1 MFWVDEAYGDP
12 KYGNGKWF
20 LNPMNHSRQMYKIKK
35 PGQKAMDFGADPE
48 SQSGR
53 IMGEILETRFTDPE
67 KFQNLI
73 QEANAM
79 KGDSP
84 FQIGQV
90 ITLAEAF
97 EALELTYPVTA
108 MSCICRLMTRAQ
120 EERNEHQYSCTG
132 LGVGMLKWE
141 RWPER
146 YKGGVNFMSVEEA
159 KEWLTKWD
167 KAGMVHILMTFGGS
181 YVGGIC
187 NCDYPDCGAIRFR
200 MDYGV
205 ETTCYKSHYV
215 AKVDY
220 DACNG
225 CGICVQRCQFGAI
238 KFEVTRD
245 KTNIDQFKCFGCGLC
260 HTACPRQA
268 IELLERESLPGL
280 REVW

>member
-12 KYGNGKWF
+12 KYGKGKWF
-20 LNPMNHSRQMYKIKK
+20 MNPKNHSRQMYKVKK

-67 KFQNLI
+67 KFQALI
-73 QEANAM
+73 REANAM
-79 KGDSP
+79 KGESP

-97 EALELTYPVTA
+97 EVLELTYPVTA
-108 MSCICRLMTRAQ
+108 MSCICRIMTRAQ
-120 EERNEHQYSCTG
+120 DERNEHQYSCTG

-159 KEWLTKWD
+159 KRWLTKWD

-187 NCDYPDCGAIRFR
+187 NCDYPDCGTIRNR
-200 MDYGV
+200 IDYGV
-205 ETTCYKSHYV
+205 ETGCYKSHYV
-215 AKVDY
+215 AKVNY
-220 DACNG
+220 DECNG

-245 KTNIDQFKCFGCGLC
+245 KTNIDQFRCFGCGLC

>member
-20 LNPMNHSRQMYKIKK
+20 LNPKNHSRQMYKVKK
-35 PGQKAMDFGADPE
+35 PGQKALEFGADPE

-67 KFQNLI
+67 KFQSLI
-73 QEANAM
+73 KQANAM

-90 ITLAEAF
+90 ITLAEAY
-97 EALELTYPVTA
+97 EAIDLTYPVA
-108 MSCICRLMTRAQ
+108 SMACICRLMARAR
-120 EERNEHQYSCTG
+120 EERNAHQYSCTG

-146 YKGGVNFMSVEEA
+146 YRGGVNFMDPDEA
-159 KEWLTKWD
+159 KEWITKWD
-167 KAGMVHILMTFGGS
+167 KKGMVHILMTFGGS

-187 NCDYPDCGAIRFR
+187 NCDYPDCGSLRFR
-200 MDYGV
+200 VDYGV
-205 ETTCYKSHYV
+205 ETMCYKSHYV

-220 DACNG
+220 DECNG
-225 CGICVQRCQFGAI
+225 CGVCVQRCQFGAL
-238 KFEVTRD
+238 KFEATMD
-245 KTNIDQFKCFGCGLC
+245 KPNIDHFKCFGCGLC

-268 IELLERESLPGL
+268 IKLLERLSQPGL
-280 REVW
+280 QEVW